1 MNVLITGAAGG
12 LGRAF
17 AVECAKRGFNLL
29 LTDIN
34 GAGLESLRA
43 GIVRRYGA
51 QVHAFACDMTQSEAL
66 DFLFAYARNIDFRI
80 DMLVNVAG
88 GDSEGAFMQR
98 DAASIARVVR
108 LNVLATLDATH
119 KALEVRNPELPFHIV
134 FVSSLASMYPMPLKA
149 AYAAS
154 KRFLLDFSLAIRQEL
169 MGENVTVTTLC
180 PAGLATTNHA
190 MSGMAAQGFM
200 GSATANNLEVITK
213 KTIDMA
219 FKGRFL
225 YVPGILNKCL
235 YGVSKLIP
243 RGVMAKM
250 IYLRWSGAQS
260 RWRCAQ

>member
-17 AVECAKRGFNLL
+17 AVECAMRGFNLL

-34 GAGLESLRA
+34 SGGLESIRD
-43 GIVRRYGA
+43 GIVRRCGA
-51 QVHAFACDMTQSEAL
+51 NVNVMACDMTDSAQL
-66 DFLFAYARNIDFRI
+66 DSLFQYAKDCDFRI

-88 GDSEGAFMQR
+88 GDSEGAFMMR
-98 DAASIARVVR
+98 DAATIARVVR
-108 LNVLATLDATH
+108 LNVMATLDATH

-149 AYAAS
+149 TYAAS
-154 KRFLLDFSLAIRQEL
+154 KRFLLDFSLALRQEL
-169 MGENVTVTTLC
+169 RGENVTVTTLC

-200 GSATANNLEVITK
+200 GSATSNSLEIITR
-213 KTIDMA
+213 KTLDMA
-219 FKGRFL
+219 LKGRFL
-225 YVPGILNKCL
+225 YVPGILNKGL

-243 RGVMAKM
+243 RGLMAKL
-250 IYLRWSGAQS
+250 IYLRWSGAQR
-260 RWRCAQ
+260 RWLCT